1 MERSAGG
8 QRHRASSFKFSSCK
22 LSPSAA
28 RAAVEGTKNC
38 AGKGARA
45 IAGCT
50 SQTPVRKE
58 GTQHGRGQRRVSSF
72 GHAE

>member
-1 MERSAGG
+1 MSRRRVAPPW
-8 QRHRASSFKFSSCK
+8 APSFKFSSCK

-45 IAGCT
+45 TAGYT
-50 SQTPVRKE
+50 S
-58 GTQHGRGQRRVSSF
+58 
-72 GHAE
+72 